1 MSLRKTF
8 ATTHR
13 VLRQLSHDHRSV
25 AMIMLVPIVL
35 LTLLKY
41 VFNDR
46 PMMFNGIAPVLLG
59 IFPLIMMFLV
69 TSISTLRERTSGT
82 LDRLMTEPMSKLDFV
97 FGYAL
102 AFSIVG
108 FLQAIV
114 ASTVTLTLLGVDIMG
129 GSVAI
134 VITAVAA
141 ALLGT
146 SMGLFVSAF
155 ARNEFQAVQLV
166 MPIVMPQVLL
176 CGLFIA
182 RDQMARP
189 LELLSGVFPLT
200 YSVDAM
206 KEAANK
212 VSWSGQLTKDLAIV
226 LGFGIVALIL
236 GSITIHRQE

>member
-1 MSLRKTF
+1 MRKTL
-8 ATTHR
+8 ATAQR
-13 VLRQLSHDHRSV
+13 VLRQLRHDRRSI
-25 AMIMLVPIVL
+25 AMIMVVPVIL

-46 PMMFNGIAPVLLG
+46 PLMFNSIAPILLG
-59 IFPLIMMFLV
+59 IFPLIMMFLI
-69 TSISTLRERTSGT
+69 TSIATLRERKSGT
-82 LDRLMTEPMSKLDFV
+82 LDRLMTYPMSKLDFV

-108 FLQAIV
+108 FVQAV
-114 ASTVTLTLLGVDIMG
+114 LTCVVTLWPLGVDIQ
-129 GSVAI
+129 GSPQPILV
-134 VITAVAA
+134 TAVAA

-146 SMGLFVSAF
+146 SLGLFVSAF

-166 MPIVMPQVLL
+166 MPIIMPQVLL

-189 LELLSGVFPLT
+189 LELLSDVFPLT

-206 KEAANK
+206 KQAANNSVWTGK
-212 VSWSGQLTKDLAIV
+212 LTNDLMIV
-226 LGFGIVALIL
+226 VGFGIVSLIL
-236 GSITIHRQE
+236 GSVTIRRQE

>member
-1 MSLRKTF
+1 MRKTL
-8 ATTHR
+8 ATAQR
-13 VLRQLSHDHRSV
+13 VLRQLRHDRRSI
-25 AMIMLVPIVL
+25 AMIMVVPVIL

-46 PMMFNGIAPVLLG
+46 PLMFNSIAPILLG
-59 IFPLIMMFLV
+59 IFPLIMMFLI
-69 TSISTLRERTSGT
+69 TSIATLRERKSGT
-82 LDRLMTEPMSKLDFV
+82 LDRLMTYPMSKLDFV

-108 FLQAIV
+108 FVQAV
-114 ASTVTLTLLGVDIMG
+114 LTCVVTLWPLGVDIQ
-129 GSVAI
+129 GSPLPILV
-134 VITAVAA
+134 TAVAA

-146 SMGLFVSAF
+146 SLGLFVSAF

-166 MPIVMPQVLL
+166 MPIIMPQVLL

-189 LELLSGVFPLT
+189 LELLSDVFPLT

-206 KEAANK
+206 KQAANNSVWTGK
-212 VSWSGQLTKDLAIV
+212 LTNDLMIV
-226 LGFGIVALIL
+226 VGFGIVSLIL
-236 GSITIHRQE
+236 GSVTIRRQE

>member
-1 MSLRKTF
+1 
-8 ATTHR
+8 
-13 VLRQLSHDHRSV
+13 
-25 AMIMLVPIVL
+25 MIMVVPVIL

-46 PMMFNGIAPVLLG
+46 PLMFNSIAPILLG
-59 IFPLIMMFLV
+59 IFPLIMMFLI
-69 TSISTLRERTSGT
+69 TSIATLRERKSGT
-82 LDRLMTEPMSKLDFV
+82 LDRLMTYPMSKLDFV

-108 FLQAIV
+108 FVQAV
-114 ASTVTLTLLGVDIMG
+114 LTCVVTLWPLGVDIQ
-129 GSVAI
+129 GSPQPILV
-134 VITAVAA
+134 TAVAA

-146 SMGLFVSAF
+146 SLGLFVSAF

-166 MPIVMPQVLL
+166 MPIIMPQVLL

-189 LELLSGVFPLT
+189 LELLSDVFPLT

-206 KEAANK
+206 KQAANNSVWTGK
-212 VSWSGQLTKDLAIV
+212 LTNDLMIV
-226 LGFGIVALIL
+226 VGFGIVSLIL
-236 GSITIHRQE
+236 GSVTIRRQE